1 MEVAFT
7 AHLVILVNKKMR
19 VLVLILCF
27 YSCLLSCIRKEL
39 VVDKTSTELKLLNGV
54 LNYQNAPFDG
64 LLVSRY
70 SDASFK
76 MKLQYVNGRKDGYE
90 KQWHSNGVLSQSRW
104 YSKGIKTGNHLG
116 WWEDGMQKFDYHF
129 NEEGAYDGSRKEWY
143 KNGQLIRDF
152 NYVNGKEIGSQR
164 MWTDIG
170 KIRANYEVKNGER
183 FGLIGLKKCYTVK
196 TDSNE
201 LQ

>member
-1 MEVAFT
+1 MKIF
-7 AHLVILVNKKMR
+7 I
-19 VLVLILCF
+19 LILCF
-27 YSCLLSCIRKEL
+27 FSLQLSCERGEL
-39 VVDKTSTELKLLNGV
+39 VVDKTNSELELINGV
-54 LNYQNAPFDG
+54 LHYQKNPFNG
-64 LLVSRY
+64 LLVSKY
-70 SDASFK
+70 DDASFRI
-76 MKLQYVNGRKDGYE
+76 KLHYVAGRKDGFE
-90 KQWHSNGVLSQSRW
+90 QQWYSNGALSQSRM
-104 YSKGIKTGNHLG
+104 YAQGIKIGNHLG
-116 WWEDGMQKFDYHF
+116 WWEDGTQKFDYHF

>member
-1 MEVAFT
+1 
-7 AHLVILVNKKMR
+7 MR
-19 VLVLILCF
+19 LLVLIIS
-27 YSCLLSCIRKEL
+27 SCLFLCSCGTEEL
-39 VVDKTSTELKLLNGV
+39 VVDKTAAELELKNGV
-54 LNYQNAPFDG
+54 LYYQNSPLDG
-64 LLVSRY
+64 VLVSTY
-70 SDASFK
+70 DDASYK
-76 MKLQYVNGRKDGYE
+76 MKLQYVAGRKDGFE
-90 KQWHSNGVLSQSRW
+90 KQWHSNGQLSQSRM
-104 YSKGIKTGNHLG
+104 YSQGIKIGNHLG
-116 WWEDGMQKFDYHF
+116 WWEDGSQKFDYHY
-129 NEEGAYDGSRKEWY
+129 NEEGAYHGSRKEWY
-143 KNGQLIRDF
+143 NNGQLIRDF

>member
-1 MEVAFT
+1 MRF
-7 AHLVILVNKKMR
+7 LVFL
-19 VLVLILCF
+19 LG
-27 YSCLLSCIRKEL
+27 SCLLLSSCGTEDL
-39 VVDKTSTELKLLNGV
+39 VVDKTDTQLELINGV
-54 LNYQNAPFDG
+54 LYYQNSPFEG
-64 LLVSRY
+64 LLISKY
-70 SDASFK
+70 DDTSYK
-76 MKLQYVNGRKDGYE
+76 MKLQYIDGRKDGLE
-90 KQWHSNGVLSQSRW
+90 EQWYLNGEISQRRM
-104 YSKGIKTGNHLG
+104 YSQGVKIGNHLG
-116 WWEDGMQKFDYHF
+116 WWEDGVQKFDYHF

-143 KNGQLIRDF
+143 QNGQLVRDF
-152 NYVNGKEIGSQR
+152 NYANGKEIGSQR